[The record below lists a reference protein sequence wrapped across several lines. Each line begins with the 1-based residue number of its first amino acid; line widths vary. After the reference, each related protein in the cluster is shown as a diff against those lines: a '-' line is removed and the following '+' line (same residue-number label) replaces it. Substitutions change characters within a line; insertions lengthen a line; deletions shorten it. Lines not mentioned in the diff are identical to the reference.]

1 MCHNLFYIFIL
12 GTAFFSLSACSLFK
26 PAPVPEPL
34 PIVSETVSEPI
45 SEPISEPEV
54 QLPCYSIKHSLGVI
68 GVVEPV
74 YVLPMKSSLA
84 ARIDTG
90 AETSSIDAQNVKFFE
105 RDSEKWV
112 SFDVINR
119 KNGQKHHFEKKIYR
133 RTAIKRIEGSEYRTV
148 VQMRIRFGN
157 EIITSQ
163 FTLTDRSK
171 FEYQVLIGRN
181 ILAGRAIVD
190 ASAQNTLP

>member
-1 MCHNLFYIFIL
+1 MCHTLFYMITVAAVL
-12 GTAFFSLSACSLFK
+12 FSLSACTLFK
-26 PAPVPEPL
+26 HEETPPPAPVVQEPEPQ
-34 PIVSETVSEPI
+34 SSA
-45 SEPISEPEV
+45 
-54 QLPCYSIKHSLGVI
+54 PCYPIKHSLGVI

-74 YVLPMKSSLA
+74 YILPMKTPIA

-90 AETSSIDAQNVKFFE
+90 AETSSIDAANIKFFE

-119 KNGQKHHFEKKIYR
+119 ANGQKHHFEKKIYR
-133 RTAIKRIEGSEYRTV
+133 RTSIKRIGGDENRTV

-163 FTLTDRSK
+163 FTLADRSK
-171 FEYQVLIGRN
+171 FAYQVLIGRN
-181 ILAGRAIVD
+181 ILAGRAVVD
-190 ASAQNTLP
+190 AAAENTLP

>member
-1 MCHNLFYIFIL
+1 MCHNLFYIFVL
-12 GTAFFSLSACSLFK
+12 TASVLSVSACSLFK

-34 PIVSETVSEPI
+34 PIVVEP
-45 SEPISEPEV
+45 EPEV
-54 QLPCYSIKHSLGVI
+54 QLPCYPIKHSLGVI

-74 YVLPMKSSLA
+74 YVLPMKAPLA

-119 KNGQKHHFEKKIYR
+119 TNGQKHHFEKKIYR
-133 RTAIKRIEGSEYRTV
+133 RTSIKRIGGDEYRTV

-163 FTLTDRSK
+163 FTLADRSK

-181 ILAGRAIVD
+181 ILAGRAVVD

>member
-1 MCHNLFYIFIL
+1 MCHNLFYILFAVAMVL
-12 GTAFFSLSACSLFK
+12 SLSACSLFK
-26 PAPVPEPL
+26 PEPL
-34 PIVSETVSEPI
+34 PKPEPI
-45 SEPISEPEV
+45 IQAPEPEEP
-54 QLPCYSIKHSLGVI
+54 LPCYPIKHSLGVI

-74 YVLPMKSSLA
+74 YILPMKSPIL

-119 KNGQKHHFEKKIYR
+119 TNGQKHHFEKKIYR
-133 RTAIKRIEGSEYRTV
+133 RTSIKRIGGDETRTV
-148 VQMRIRFGN
+148 VQMRIRFGD
-157 EIITSQ
+157 EIVTSQ
-163 FTLTDRSK
+163 FTLADRSK

-181 ILAGRAIVD
+181 ILAGRAVVD
-190 ASAQNTLP
+190 AAAQNTLH